1 VTARDSDRD
10 VRLSSRIGL
19 SERSIYPVE
28 PRAGLSEFGSA
39 EPTGPRVAI
48 VAGRGLLLLHERA
61 GDALH
66 ALSREPE
73 C

>member
-10 VRLSSRIGL
+10 VRLSSRSEL
-19 SERSIYPVE
+19 FERSIYPVE
-28 PRAGLSEFGSA
+28 RSAGLSEFGSA

-48 VAGRGLLLLHERA
+48 VAGRGLSLLHERA
-61 GDALH
+61 GDTLH

-73 C
+73 R